1 MSRTFRTIKYFGPPG
16 TGKTTT
22 LLRQIEQH
30 LDQGVAPDQIA
41 FISFSVKAANE
52 GKERARMRFGL
63 DKDELVYFC
72 TSHAFCKRAMGI
84 TRVMEGA
91 DIKEFLEN
99 YSFPLTQHYHGNTR
113 KSLEAMLEDPYFQII
128 ESAKS
133 NCNSVGVERLK
144 TGLKQRQKVVPSMLE
159 LIDRAWAQY
168 REEQG
173 IFSFADMILEFINK
187 GRVPPLQV
195 LVVDEAQDLAELNW
209 RLIEKLMSVVP
220 VSYIAGDDDQA
231 IYEWNGARP
240 DRFIGIE
247 GRTVVLD
254 QSFRVPKQV
263 HRVAEK
269 IAGRIS
275 NRQAKKYLP
284 REEEGRLEKVPSVDV
299 LPMAEGE
306 WLILASCDY
315 MLNGDSEGY
324 NIRRR
329 MIDRGV
335 PFSHNGFRYIPFPM
349 IQAVEA
355 WKKFTKKKVTI
366 EELETIYRYLTK
378 NEVKRGFL
386 SAPSKEENKERKVS
400 KKEVVN
406 IFGLKEEC
414 LKQSWEEVFAK
425 RIKEEKRAFI
435 KKATKNKEDLHSEP
449 RVALSTIHKAK
460 GGEADNVAVL
470 LDLSPAQKLNA
481 ALDSDSLHRQF
492 YVAVTRARENLFL
505 INAQNESLRYGL

>member
-1 MSRTFRTIKYFGPPG
+1 
-16 TGKTTT
+16 
-22 LLRQIEQH
+22 
-30 LDQGVAPDQIA
+30 
-41 FISFSVKAANE
+41 
-52 GKERARMRFGL
+52 
-63 DKDELVYFC
+63 
-72 TSHAFCKRAMGI
+72 
-84 TRVMEGA
+84 
-91 DIKEFLEN
+91 
-99 YSFPLTQHYHGNTR
+99 
-113 KSLEAMLEDPYFQII
+113 
-128 ESAKS
+128 
-133 NCNSVGVERLK
+133 
-144 TGLKQRQKVVPSMLE
+144 
-159 LIDRAWAQY
+159 
-168 REEQG
+168 
-173 IFSFADMILEFINK
+173 
-187 GRVPPLQV
+187 
-195 LVVDEAQDLAELNW
+195 
-209 RLIEKLMSVVP
+209 
-220 VSYIAGDDDQA
+220 
-231 IYEWNGARP
+231 
-240 DRFIGIE
+240 
-247 GRTVVLD
+247 
-254 QSFRVPKQV
+254 
-263 HRVAEK
+263 
-269 IAGRIS
+269 
-275 NRQAKKYLP
+275 
-284 REEEGRLEKVPSVDV
+284 
-299 LPMAEGE
+299 
-306 WLILASCDY
+306 